1 MRNPLSDKA
10 VSIPWSG
17 IRKFFDVVNEM
28 PDAISLGVG
37 GIMNA
42 KRVVLLAT
50 GEGKAKAIRD
60 SIKGNIDPKV
70 PASILR
76 AHQNVQFFLDE
87 GAASLL

>member
-1 MRNPLSDKA
+1 MRNPLSERI
-10 VSIPWSG
+10 VTIPPSG
-17 IRKFFDVVNEM
+17 IRKFFDIVSEM
-28 PDAISLGVG
+28 EDAISLGVG